1 MYNNRR
7 FGKIRRKNPLVFR
20 NPFRSGYVTNDPK
33 LIVAPIRR
41 EGITSIENAERERIQ
56 KRFSEL
62 GNAGMLKQ
70 MKEYGMIPDDFQ
82 VDLAKYT
89 GNTGATPQGVASLE
103 QLEKEGDAA
112 RQIERMNA
120 GILSEDERRQKLL
133 YEIAQKRKAEQG
145 RDKMIQWLSTTDELD
160 EVPIEFQEEVD
171 KYYKDHAAE
180 FTDDKIAAIKKKRE
194 DRKKERMDKE
204 DKKRIQQKYWE
215 SRPGWDFVSPEPVAS
230 HRYMDTPSS
239 QSDTNNSISEMRR
252 LLKEINRNES
262 DATEINHQLYAIPYA
277 LEARKLLNELT
288 SGKYNLGLLTDDERK
303 QINTLKKQIEQHF
316 IWPRNT
322 YHSNDYDAFIAE
334 GRNFNEIR
342 PGKTLDDTLN
352 SLLDNPEF
360 LRTTKDRLQRIRKE
374 NVEKK
379 AKEEKKAI
387 EAKKSKLNEQIE
399 QLEKLSNKDEAHLQ
413 KLIKLREELNELE
426 EHELDLFGHGTIS
439 KDARNRVIQFLA
451 YSDDIPED
459 PEDFKDEIERYR
471 KNKGIDSTKLKKK
484 REAKYG
490 IIRRRYDIPNTEGS
504 GWRAPRLHNLVRPLK
519 KFNMGET
526 PEQIVGDQKDALD
539 ERRSKFK
546 DQAMFQ
552 RGVYPSKDEIES
564 AFPKTVEPFIP
575 DPRNIPKTG
584 IILHPFI
591 FPSKKYMVKT
601 GVF

>member
-145 RDKMIQWLSTTDELD
+145 REKMIQWLSTTDELD

-171 KYYKDHAAE
+171 KYYKEHG
-180 FTDDKIAAIKKKRE
+180 FDDTKIAAIQKKRE
-194 DRKKERMDKE
+194 DRKKARMDKE
-204 DKKRIQQKYWE
+204 DEKRIQQKYWE
-215 SRPGWDFVSPEPVAS
+215 SRPGWDFVSPEPVTS
-230 HRYMDTPSS
+230 HRYMDDPSS
-239 QSDTNNSISEMRR
+239 QSDSNNSTSEMRK
-252 LLKEINRNES
+252 LLKEITRNES
-262 DATEINHQLYAIPYA
+262 DATEINHMLYSIPYA
-277 LEARKLLNELT
+277 LEAKKLLNELT
-288 SGKYNLGLLTDDERK
+288 SGKYNLGLLTDNERK
-303 QINTLKKQIEQHF
+303 QINTLKNQIEQHF
-316 IWPRNT
+316 NWPRST
-322 YHSNDYDAFIAE
+322 YHSNDYDAFIA
-334 GRNFNEIR
+334 GKRYFNEIR
-342 PGKTLDDTLN
+342 PGKTIDDTLN
-352 SLLDNPEF
+352 KLLDNPAF
-360 LRTTKDRLQRIRKE
+360 LRTTENRLQRIRR
-374 NVEKK
+374 EKAEK
-379 AKEEKKAI
+379 AAI
-387 EAKKSKLNEQIE
+387 EAKKDIETRKSKLNEQIE
-399 QLEKLSNKDEAHLQ
+399 QLEKISNKDEAQLQ
-413 KLIKLREELNELE
+413 KLVKLRKDLIDLE
-426 EHELDLFGHGTIS
+426 ERDLDFSGHGAIS

-459 PEDFKDEIERYR
+459 PEDLKDEIERYR
-471 KNKGIDSTKLKKK
+471 KSKGIDSSKLKKR

-526 PEQIVGDQKDALD
+526 PEQIVGEQKDALD